1 MRKKIQWFVCCPVYT
16 TRTATKLSSRSIII
30 ISSAKNILAN
40 LMTINIILLVI
51 VLSLSDSMKNFSQQ
65 IQILTLISEALEKV
79 SVSSTFLLCWLVSAL
94 ISFSIFSLDES
105 LLVWSHIQLPSL
117 PMWPVQISVELSTN
131 ISIHCIS

>member
-79 SVSSTFLLCWLVSAL
+79 SAL